1 VSIPPISR
9 GIGSLTPEVWSK
21 MAHAADAA
29 AQAHG
34 SPPLGLGMGVS
45 EMGNHWSL
53 AGTFLARLT
62 GHEAIDDEDWR
73 WSYSWTHAVPYV
85 DNADFF
91 NIDDQPTSPN
101 DNHTLDGE
109 IVEPYAGLYGSA
121 DSKTHII
128 TPTST
133 AFSAAYNLAEWN
145 NTEDYQNGVNVGA
158 ESFPDG
164 LTLQPIF
171 DDGSVSNHP
180 LVAMHWT
187 RYCYG
192 SGDGNRSSRVLFFF
206 DRQNHFDGD
215 CTQ

>member
-1 VSIPPISR
+1 
-9 GIGSLTPEVWSK
+9 
-21 MAHAADAA
+21 M
-29 AQAHG
+29 
-34 SPPLGLGMGVS
+34 
-45 EMGNHWSL
+45 
-53 AGTFLARLT
+53 
-62 GHEAIDDEDWR
+62 
-73 WSYSWTHAVPYV
+73 HAV
-85 DNADFF
+85 FIF
-91 NIDDQPTSPN
+91 KI
-101 DNHTLDGE
+101 DGE
-109 IVEPYAGLYGSA
+109 IVEPYAGLHGSA

-133 AFSAAYNLAEWN
+133 AYSAAYNLAEWN

-158 ESFPDG
+158 GSFPDG

-192 SGDGNRSSRVLFFF
+192 SGNGNRSSRVLFFF

-215 CTQ
+215 CT